1 MYYVKTNTL
10 NISNE
15 AVASVAS
22 HVGLATPLHRHMSDF
37 YFIYLSDNC
46 PFQDDSYWYS
56 FQEFF
61 NSNNQLAI
69 LISFAGQNV
78 CAVRLRTDVGR
89 IVILCT

>member
-56 FQEFF
+56 FQEF
-61 NSNNQLAI
+61 STPIISWLSLLA
-69 LISFAGQNV
+69 SPVKMF
-78 CAVRLRTDVGR
+78 VR
-89 IVILCT
+89 